1 MALTADQYKNF
12 IPTQLGDTKDGLIA
26 NNLDMIWA
34 VAEDANAGAPLPVLF
49 LLAKIE
55 AIELLLGRYKEQV
68 SFGSS
73 GDLNVSLTDR
83 IKYLEGLRTTLC
95 SQARKRRPG
104 AVIGLITQTAPI
116 MANDILNPPTPRPA
130 IADAN
135 DPIYGGSPYQAQRAR
150 IKRG

>member
-1 MALTADQYKNF
+1 MALTAEQYKNF

-26 NNLDMIWA
+26 NNLDMVWA
-34 VAEDANAGAPLPVLF
+34 IAQDANAGAPLPVLF

-55 AIELLLGRYKEQV
+55 AIDLLLGRYKEQV

-83 IKYLEGLRTTLC
+83 ITFLERLRENLC
-95 SQARKRRPG
+95 KQVKARRPG
-104 AVIGLITQTAPI
+104 AVIGQITQTAPV
-116 MANDILNPPTPRPA
+116 MVDDILNPPNPRPA

-150 IKRG
+150 IRRS